1 MSQTGPKVTQETEL
15 WVLRVQQPNGKVQE
29 YRCTSEGQVRQ
40 LAQILS
46 ATLLEQ
52 GAQPQA

>member
-1 MSQTGPKVTQETEL
+1 MSQTSPEVTQEAEVWL
-15 WVLRVQQPNGKVQE
+15 LRVQQPNGKVQE

-40 LAQILS
+40 LALVLS

-52 GAQPQA
+52 GSPPRA

>member
-1 MSQTGPKVTQETEL
+1 MSQTSPKGTQEAEL

-40 LAQILS
+40 LAQVLS

-52 GAQPQA
+52 GAQPRA

>member
-1 MSQTGPKVTQETEL
+1 MSQPGSEVTKEAEVWL
-15 WVLRVQQPNGKVQE
+15 LRVQKPDGQVQE

-40 LAQILS
+40 LAQVLS

-52 GAQPQA
+52 GSQPRA